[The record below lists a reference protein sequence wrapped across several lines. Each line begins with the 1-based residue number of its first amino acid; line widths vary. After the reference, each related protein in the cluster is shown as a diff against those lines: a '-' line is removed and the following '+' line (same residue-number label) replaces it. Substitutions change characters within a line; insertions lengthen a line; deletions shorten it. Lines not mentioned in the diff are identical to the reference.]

1 MKLKLRVKTS
11 LQREGRV
18 MRKKRLELF
27 AADQFEKL
35 RKKNLAFPVRLF
47 RL

>member
-1 MKLKLRVKTS
+1 MKLKLKVKMS
-11 LQREGRV
+11 SQRWGRA
-18 MRKKRLELF
+18 MRKKHLESF

-35 RKKNLAFPVRLF
+35 RKKNLAFPIRLF